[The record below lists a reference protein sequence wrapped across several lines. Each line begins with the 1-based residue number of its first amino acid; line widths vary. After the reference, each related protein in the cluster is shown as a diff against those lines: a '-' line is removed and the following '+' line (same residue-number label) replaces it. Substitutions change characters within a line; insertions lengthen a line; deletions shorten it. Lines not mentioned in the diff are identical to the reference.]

1 MSVHPRE
8 STRDRIRA
16 LPLQQGAEMWNA
28 LHQRNADYET
38 AHHTAEN
45 LRLDAA
51 DRMLTRC
58 PACPPADAE
67 VFYLDRRGV
76 ALLQHHNRTAHR
88 EDG

>member
-1 MSVHPRE
+1 MSIHPQQT
-8 STRDRIRA
+8 TRDRIRA
-16 LPLQQGAEMWNA
+16 LPPELGAKLWNGLHDRNQA
-28 LHQRNADYET
+28 LET

-45 LRLDAA
+45 HRLDAA